1 MSTLKFKTAGFSLIE
16 MMIAVAMLAIL
27 ASAAYPS
34 FRGMIINSKI
44 RNATESIV
52 NGLQKAR
59 AEAVARN
66 TNVEFALSTDTSWVV
81 QLAGGG
87 TQIESRN
94 SSEGSASVTRT
105 GLVTNLTTLVTTAT
119 TAAAKTTF
127 NNFGGVVANSPASDS
142 LTQVDLTAV
151 GGNKPLRV
159 LIGVG
164 GNIRMCDPS
173 LSFASNPRGC

>member
-1 MSTLKFKTAGFSLIE
+1 MLVYKRKSTGFTLIE
-16 MMIAVAMLAIL
+16 MMIAIAILAIL

-34 FRGMIINSKI
+34 FREMIINSKI
-44 RNATESIV
+44 RNATESII

-66 TNVEFALSTDTSWVV
+66 ANVEFVLSTNTSWVV

-105 GLVTNLTTLVTTAT
+105 GVVTNLATTVTTTT
-119 TAAAKTTF
+119 TAAATTTF
-127 NNFGGVVANSPASDS
+127 NNFGGVVLNADASDS
-142 LTQVDLTAV
+142 LTQVDLAATN
-151 GGNKPLRV
+151 GKPLRV
-159 LIGVG
+159 VVGVG
-164 GNIRMCDPS
+164 GNTRMCDPS
-173 LSFASNPRGC
+173 LSVTTNPRGC

>member
-1 MSTLKFKTAGFSLIE
+1 MLVYKHKSTGFTLIE
-16 MMIAVAMLAIL
+16 MMIAIAILAIL

-34 FRGMIINSKI
+34 FREMIINSKI
-44 RNATESIV
+44 RNATESII

-105 GLVTNLTTLVTTAT
+105 GVVTNLTTLVTTAT
-119 TAAAKTTF
+119 VAAAKTTF

-142 LTQVDLTAV
+142 LTQVDLAATN
-151 GGNKPLRV
+151 GKPLRV
-159 LIGVG
+159 VVGVG
-164 GNIRMCDPS
+164 GNTRMCDPS